1 MTKIDEDAAIMAGV
15 VLFGGHQAGFNTNPE
30 SGKVSCFIN
39 VDGQKL
45 VCVAQG
51 GECRYNH
58 KYYTS
63 GMGDAKSWTTPIID
77 NNCPDRCP
85 YKMLVCD
92 NHGEKCE
99 GSIEY
104 YPQYNKFRGLFRK
117 YCRNFDK
124 FTKTKPVCKWCGA
137 TKKIPTGLCPKCCRF

>member
-1 MTKIDEDAAIMAGV
+1 MPGLSSE
-15 VLFGGHQAGFNTNPE
+15 VLILNHE
-30 SGKVSCFIN
+30 SGKRSCFN
-39 VDGQKL
+39 EVDGQKT

-58 KYYTS
+58 NYYTS

-77 NNCPDRCP
+77 NTCPDQCT

-124 FTKTKPVCKWCGA
+124 FIKGDKDGKNEKG
-137 TKKIPTGLCPKCCRF
+137 KRKHKMRIPSGNPRVYWR